1 MHRIPP
7 TERIRQSL
15 DEVLSR
21 GLDNEEDVAGV
32 LFRLGVERLLQVSL
46 HAASRQLLE
55 QEVSDYLGRE
65 RYWLRMSAISAV
77 SQVTR
82 ADQCL

>member
-7 TERIRQSL
+7 TERIRQRL

-21 GLDNEEDVAGV
+21 GLDTEEDIATVV
-32 LFRLGVERLLQVSL
+32 FRLGVER
-46 HAASRQLLE
+46 
-55 QEVSDYLGRE
+55 
-65 RYWLRMSAISAV
+65 
-77 SQVTR
+77 